1 MPTKGYFALEYLLS
15 MEDQQDI
22 NPNDIELPDP
32 NQGLAALRNSNR
44 ALTNAD
50 IESLSSI
57 WGETLAAFK
66 QLWPKVASDR
76 KVKTLEQMATLS
88 KDNLH
93 LSYEEIALVSL
104 KTEEGIGRKWAIDIL
119 ENSEDVRAIPSLVN
133 TLNTDTHPQ
142 TRGAAA
148 EKLFTFL
155 ELAEDGLITD
165 RNLDLIEA
173 SLIDAANSDDSVEVR
188 AAAVAS
194 LGPIN
199 TSEVE
204 NVIRDSALNQ
214 NISLQAAA
222 VLAMGRSYDVER
234 WQDYVQDSFEHISS
248 LVRQNA
254 ALAAGMFAEEAL
266 AGDLAELLF
275 DEEDEVLASTIWA
288 LGEIG
293 GRVARRKLMEFQAIH
308 EGDETFEDAIEDAL
322 AMMDLGEGS
331 GDIFS
336 I

>member
-1 MPTKGYFALEYLLS
+1 MPIPNYFALEYLLS
-15 MEDQQDI
+15 MEDHQDL
-22 NPNDIELPDP
+22 NPNDIKLPDP
-32 NQGLAALRNSNR
+32 NQGLAALKTNA
-44 ALTNAD
+44 ALTTPD

-57 WGETLAAFK
+57 WGETLAAFQ
-66 QLWPKVASDR
+66 QLWPTLDSAR
-76 KVKTLEQMATLS
+76 KAMVLEQMASMS
-88 KDNLH
+88 KESLH
-93 LSYEEIALVSL
+93 LSYEEIALISL
-104 KTEEGIGRKWAIDIL
+104 KTEQGLGRKWAIDIL
-119 ENSEDVRAIPSLVN
+119 ETSEDVRAIPALVSA
-133 TLNTDTHPQ
+133 LNSDAHPS
-142 TRGAAA
+142 TRAAA
-148 EKLFTFL
+148 AKKLYTFL

-173 SLIDAANSDDSVEVR
+173 SLIDAANSDESVEVR
-188 AAAVAS
+188 SAAVAS

-199 TSEVE
+199 TTEVE

-214 NISLQAAA
+214 NVSLQAAA
-222 VLAMGRSYDVER
+222 VLAMGRSYDIER
-234 WQDYVQDSFEHISS
+234 WQDYVQDSFEHVAP

-254 ALAAGMFAEEAL
+254 ALAAGMFADENL
-266 AGDLAELLF
+266 AADLAELLF
-275 DEEDEVLASTIWA
+275 DEEDEVLANTIWA

-293 GRVARRKLMEFQAIH
+293 GRVARRKLMEFQTIH